1 MKKILSI
8 PLSLLLTTSLGLGCA
23 NADVKDTPQFGHSSS
38 SNSQSSSTY
47 SGGSSYSGGYAS
59 TPTYYSAPVQTAH
72 KARPAKRRP
81 APKNYDGVYLI
92 KDKTVLKN
100 TLTNTDILKES
111 VKNGVKHG
119 FNAAT
124 SLASL
129 PHAGYKI
136 IKDPEIVLKDR
147 GLRKQIVETTAFSAV
162 GAVPGAVAGAGLG
175 MVALPA
181 ALGLPA
187 GAVIV
192 PVAAVG
198 DTLIGLVALG
208 ATGAVIGAVI
218 GGAVAGGA
226 AAVTTFLLGAG
237 PLGGTA
243 STILGVVCGAATDVL
258 AGAGIAI
265 GPMCGLSTEGVS
277 IAVSAIASAM
287 TGTVAAVLGAGIGGT
302 VGAAAGA
309 ATGAVTGGATGL
321 FVGAAASAAIGALV
335 GIPAVLGGVAV
346 GGGVG
351 ATLGAT
357 VLGSAA
363 HGVVSGISATGLSIE
378 NAARRHDGYGP
389 IQVNHAMADYQ
400 SPVQNVKEMIDLFGK
415 GLVEEKGPS
424 DLANGGKDSL
434 EKITHTFDNTDLGKK
449 INKVIERHHGDK
461 K

>member
-162 GAVPGAVAGAGLG
+162 GAVPGAV
-175 MVALPA
+175 
-181 ALGLPA
+181 
-187 GAVIV
+187 
-192 PVAAVG
+192 
-198 DTLIGLVALG
+198 
-208 ATGAVIGAVI
+208 
-218 GGAVAGGA
+218 
-226 AAVTTFLLGAG
+226 
-237 PLGGTA
+237 
-243 STILGVVCGAATDVL
+243 
-258 AGAGIAI
+258 
-265 GPMCGLSTEGVS
+265 
-277 IAVSAIASAM
+277 
-287 TGTVAAVLGAGIGGT
+287 
-302 VGAAAGA
+302 
-309 ATGAVTGGATGL
+309 TGGATGL

-400 SPVQNVKEMIDLFGK
+400 SPVQNAKEMIDLFGK

>member
-277 IAVSAIASAM
+277 IAVSAI
-287 TGTVAAVLGAGIGGT
+287 
-302 VGAAAGA
+302 
-309 ATGAVTGGATGL
+309 
-321 FVGAAASAAIGALV
+321 GALV

-400 SPVQNVKEMIDLFGK
+400 SPVQNAKEMIDLFGK

>member
-162 GAVPGAVAGAGLG
+162 GAVPGLS
-175 MVALPA
+175 
-181 ALGLPA
+181 
-187 GAVIV
+187 
-192 PVAAVG
+192 
-198 DTLIGLVALG
+198 LIH
-208 ATGAVIGAVI
+208 I
-218 GGAVAGGA
+218 
-226 AAVTTFLLGAG
+226 
-237 PLGGTA
+237 
-243 STILGVVCGAATDVL
+243 
-258 AGAGIAI
+258 
-265 GPMCGLSTEGVS
+265 
-277 IAVSAIASAM
+277 
-287 TGTVAAVLGAGIGGT
+287 
-302 VGAAAGA
+302 
-309 ATGAVTGGATGL
+309 
-321 FVGAAASAAIGALV
+321 
-335 GIPAVLGGVAV
+335 
-346 GGGVG
+346 
-351 ATLGAT
+351 
-357 VLGSAA
+357 
-363 HGVVSGISATGLSIE
+363 
-378 NAARRHDGYGP
+378 
-389 IQVNHAMADYQ
+389 
-400 SPVQNVKEMIDLFGK
+400 
-415 GLVEEKGPS
+415 
-424 DLANGGKDSL
+424 
-434 EKITHTFDNTDLGKK
+434 
-449 INKVIERHHGDK
+449 
-461 K
+461 

>member
-1 MKKILSI
+1 M
-8 PLSLLLTTSLGLGCA
+8 
-23 NADVKDTPQFGHSSS
+23 
-38 SNSQSSSTY
+38 
-47 SGGSSYSGGYAS
+47 
-59 TPTYYSAPVQTAH
+59 
-72 KARPAKRRP
+72 
-81 APKNYDGVYLI
+81 
-92 KDKTVLKN
+92 
-100 TLTNTDILKES
+100 
-111 VKNGVKHG
+111 
-119 FNAAT
+119 
-124 SLASL
+124 
-129 PHAGYKI
+129 
-136 IKDPEIVLKDR
+136 
-147 GLRKQIVETTAFSAV
+147 
-162 GAVPGAVAGAGLG
+162 
-175 MVALPA
+175 
-181 ALGLPA
+181 
-187 GAVIV
+187 
-192 PVAAVG
+192 
-198 DTLIGLVALG
+198 
-208 ATGAVIGAVI
+208 
-218 GGAVAGGA
+218 
-226 AAVTTFLLGAG
+226 
-237 PLGGTA
+237 GGTA

-277 IAVSAIASAM
+277 IAVSAIASAV

-400 SPVQNVKEMIDLFGK
+400 SPVQNAKEMIDLFGK